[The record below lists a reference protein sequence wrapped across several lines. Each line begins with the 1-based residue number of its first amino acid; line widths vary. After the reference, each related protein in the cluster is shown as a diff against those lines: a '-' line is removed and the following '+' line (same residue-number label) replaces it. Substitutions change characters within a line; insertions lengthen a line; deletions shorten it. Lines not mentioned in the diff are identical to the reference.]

1 MYPSIRLYRALWI
14 VNQDYQNKMLKGR
27 RQNDANTETA
37 TLVHSNRRNNSEAY
51 WKRNE
56 FFMYWNYVEIN
67 HVAKMSLGWKSH
79 IAQGR
84 WIIKKKHKKIKPKK
98 KLNKKPNRET
108 NAKSQK
114 TFNIFAIEPWMVQW
128 TWTVYYWFCFF
139 ASNKRCACV
148 MEFIIGIFYLFGS
161 FFSITKHTLFI
172 LARSPDNTPH

>member
-1 MYPSIRLYRALWI
+1 MWLWEKWPNNIPHADYSTGALFFSFLKFKLESLMLLLFFCLLVCRCCNCRFFFDFINTFRFGASTVKVFSRHRMNYRIKRHQHIKKNIYMYPSIRLCRALWI

-51 WKRNE
+51 WKRNG

-84 WIIKKKHKKIKPKK
+84 WIIKNNTKK
-98 KLNKKPNRET
+98 
-108 NAKSQK
+108 
-114 TFNIFAIEPWMVQW
+114 
-128 TWTVYYWFCFF
+128 
-139 ASNKRCACV
+139 
-148 MEFIIGIFYLFGS
+148 
-161 FFSITKHTLFI
+161 
-172 LARSPDNTPH
+172 